1 MRGIN
6 AALSRVFLDYRITH
20 ATMPTAPSPLNL
32 HAQLKWRCRRG
43 MLELDLLLQGFLEH
57 GYDTLTVQ
65 GQKAFQELLS
75 YPDRDLLEYLMA
87 RALPTD
93 KDVADVVNCI
103 RNTPRT

>member
-1 MRGIN
+1 MSTDASAVN
-6 AALSRVFLDYRITH
+6 Q
-20 ATMPTAPSPLNL
+20 

-57 GYDTLTVQ
+57 GYDRLDAR
-65 GQKAFQELLS
+65 GRESFQELLS
-75 YPDRDLLEYLMA
+75 YPDQDLLEYLMA

-103 RNTPRT
+103 RNTAHT

>member
-1 MRGIN
+1 MPSADN
-6 AALSRVFLDYRITH
+6 PKNYAA
-20 ATMPTAPSPLNL
+20 MPTIPSPINT

-57 GYDTLTVQ
+57 RYHTLTAH
-65 GQKAFQELLS
+65 GREAFQELLS
-75 YPDRDLLEYLMA
+75 YPDQDLLEYLMA

-103 RNTPRT
+103 RNTTFP